1 MLTSNIIRSNQKFH
15 ETICNNGQPI
25 GIIVMIVM
33 CDIIDIH
40 ITKVI
45 MQQFMREIT
54 SEITIEKTDET

>member
-1 MLTSNIIRSNQKFH
+1 MLTSNIIRSNQEFYK
-15 ETICNNGQPI
+15 TIRNNSQPI